1 MKVLIVEDSA
11 TLCAIYEAYLEG
23 TGFDIFTS
31 PTLSGARQTLR
42 DELPDLLLIDIE
54 LPDGNGLELI
64 GDAKGLQSVPAIVV
78 MTSHGPEFSEQAIE
92 RGADDFL
99 AKPFDAPRLRVTLT
113 NAAEK
118 ASLSQRVRS
127 LANNQR
133 DHMGALWGDSSVMQV
148 VYDAI
153 DALAGS
159 RATALIMGESGTGKA
174 LVAQAIHSRSARA
187 PGPFVVLNGAMIPD
201 ETIELVLFG
210 RSENKGELSEEH
222 PGILRQADGGT
233 LLIDEVCDMSF
244 DLQSTL
250 LRFLEDGTFSP
261 VGSGKSCTSDVRI
274 VASTNRDPLFEMREG
289 RLRED
294 LFYRLY
300 VVPLRLPPLRERE
313 LDSILLA
320 ERFLSH
326 FSVREGKDGLYLD
339 EEAKGEL
346 RRYIWP
352 GNVRQL
358 ENLVL
363 RLVVMSQSEKITA
376 QSVRSAIQ
384 DSDALSLEGH
394 GPDLPGSTDHS
405 EVSRQGVEPLWITE
419 KRAIQSAI
427 DLCDGNINRASGML
441 EVAPS
446 TIYRK
451 IQAWKSSRPS

>member
-23 TGFDIFTS
+23 AGFDVFTS
-31 PTLSGARQTLR
+31 PTLSEARQALC
-42 DELPDLLLIDIE
+42 EEQPELLLIDIE

-64 GDAKGLQSVPAIVV
+64 GDAKSLRPAPAVVV
-78 MTSHGPEFSEQAIE
+78 MTSHGPEFSEQAIA

-127 LANNQR
+127 LASHQR
-133 DHMGALWGDSSVMQV
+133 DHSGGLWGESSVMQV

-174 LVAQAIHSRSARA
+174 LVARAIHSRSARA

-210 RSENKGELSEEH
+210 RAENTGELSEEY

-233 LLIDEVCDMSF
+233 LLIDEVCDLSF

-261 VGSGKSCTSDVRI
+261 VGSGRSITSDVRI
-274 VASTNRDPLFEMREG
+274 IASTNRDPLFEMREG

-320 ERFLSH
+320 KRFLTE
-326 FSVREGKDGLYLD
+326 FSLREGKVGLFLD
-339 EEAKGEL
+339 DEANAEL

-363 RLVVMSQSEKITA
+363 RLVVMSQSEQITA
-376 QSVRSAIQ
+376 GAVRSAIR
-384 DSDALSLEGH
+384 DSDALSFEGLES
-394 GPDLPGSTDHS
+394 DLEASAGYS
-405 EVSRQGVEPLWITE
+405 ELPRQGIEPLWVTE